1 MSLKKKFVLS
11 AVAGALVIGGVA
23 ATVAI
28 GNAAEPDVVCQGST
42 VTLSGEAGAPAASS
56 GTFPVGTKL
65 KVTNLDNGQST
76 TVAVNGPSGS
86 CVLLNNAAFEKVREP
101 GKNLIRRAR
110 IERVGGGGDAA
121 APAAPAAGASGAA
134 GGAAVQVPPATGEVV
149 CQGSTVTLSGEAGA
163 PAASS
168 GTFPVGTK
176 LKVTNLD
183 NGQATT
189 VTVNGPSGSCVLL
202 NNAAFEKVREPGKN
216 LIRRARIERVS
227 GGGDAAAPAAPAA
240 GASGAAGGAAVQVP
254 PATG

>member
-1 MSLKKKFVLS
+1 MSLKKKLVFS

-28 GNAAEPDVVCQGST
+28 GNAAVPDVVCQGST

-65 KVTNLDNGQST
+65 KVTNLDNGKAT
-76 TVAVNGPSGS
+76 TVTVNGPSGS
-86 CVLLNNAAFEKVREP
+86 CVLLNNAAFDTVREP

-121 APAAPAAGASGAA
+121 APAAPAAGASGGAA
-134 GGAAVQVPPATGEVV
+134 GSGGAAVQVPPATGEVV

-183 NGQATT
+183 NGKATT
-189 VTVNGPSGSCVLL
+189 VTVNGPSGSCALL
-202 NNAAFEKVREPGKN
+202 NNAAFDTVREPGKN
-216 LIRRARIERVS
+216 LIRRARIERV
-227 GGGDAAAPAAPAA
+227 G
-240 GASGAAGGAAVQVP
+240 
-254 PATG
+254 

>member
-1 MSLKKKFVLS
+1 MSLKKKLVLS
-11 AVAGALVIGGVA
+11 VVSGALVAGGVV
-23 ATVAI
+23 ATMAT
-28 GNAAEPDVVCQGST
+28 GNAAAPDVVCQGST
-42 VTLSGEAGAPAASS
+42 VTLSGEAGPPAASS

-65 KVTNLDNGQST
+65 KVTNLDNGQAT
-76 TVAVNGPSGS
+76 TVTVNGPSGS

-110 IERVGGGGDAA
+110 VERVAGAGQAPPPAA
-121 APAAPAAGASGAA
+121 GAPAAPAPT
-134 GGAAVQVPPATGEVV
+134 AVQAPPATGEVV
-149 CQGSTVTLSGEAGA
+149 CQGSTVTLSGEAGP

-216 LIRRARIERVS
+216 LIRRARIERV
-227 GGGDAAAPAAPAA
+227 G
-240 GASGAAGGAAVQVP
+240 
-254 PATG
+254 

>member
-28 GNAAEPDVVCQGST
+28 GNAAVPDVVCQGST

-110 IERVGGGGDAA
+110 IERVGGGDAA
-121 APAAPAAGASGAA
+121 APAAPAAGAAGAA
-134 GGAAVQVPPATGEVV
+134 GVQVPPATGEVV

-183 NGQATT
+183 NGQSTT
-189 VTVNGPSGSCVLL
+189 VTVNGPSGSCALL

-216 LIRRARIERVS
+216 LIRRARIERV
-227 GGGDAAAPAAPAA
+227 G
-240 GASGAAGGAAVQVP
+240 
-254 PATG
+254 

>member
-1 MSLKKKFVLS
+1 MSLKKKFVFS

-28 GNAAEPDVVCQGST
+28 GNAAVPDVVCQGST
-42 VTLSGEAGAPAASS
+42 VTLSGEGGAPAASS

-86 CVLLNNAAFEKVREP
+86 CALLNNAAFEKVREP

-110 IERVGGGGDAA
+110 IERVDGGGGAAAAPA

-134 GGAAVQVPPATGEVV
+134 GVQVPPATGEVV

-183 NGQATT
+183 NGQSTT
-189 VTVNGPSGSCVLL
+189 VTVNGPSGSCALL

-216 LIRRARIERVS
+216 LIRRARIERV
-227 GGGDAAAPAAPAA
+227 G
-240 GASGAAGGAAVQVP
+240 
-254 PATG
+254 